1 MNTPTVQ
8 WSPVECASTFSLT
21 TTQSDLAPLPS
32 PLIFFTSATG
42 FSVESSNSNDISSY
56 SILVKA
62 ELQTSPVKTC

>member
-21 TTQSDLAPLPS
+21 TTQSDLEPLPS
-32 PLIFFTSATG
+32 PLISFTSATG